1 MPRHVSR
8 LITDLLA
15 LADSWGWSLAD
26 LAKELGVDV
35 TTVMHYRAGRRH
47 LTKVMLGRIAR
58 RFREQQAI
66 RDLVWHHLLV
76 ETLEEEEGKG
86 SDLAVDLPLNVLQ
99 TLSTYV
105 DRFADESIHAGRG
118 LYLRSDDTASLAR
131 AVIALDRAFM
141 AAGVQTYKVRGDHV
155 PTAADRRSALAA
167 PALIVERV
175 EFAKP
180 AMVELLNERA
190 NLVRPM
196 IVTSATPPETT
207 PDAYLQ
213 RVFLSLTRRIEIGTP
228 SVSPPHAAPAVTTP
242 HAAT

>member
-1 MPRHVSR
+1 VSCYVSR
-8 LITDLLA
+8 LITELLA

-35 TTVMHYRAGRRH
+35 TTVMHYRAGRRR

-58 RFREQQAI
+58 RFREQQGI

-76 ETLEEEEGKG
+76 ETLEEEGDGGE
-86 SDLAVDLPLNVLQ
+86 LALDLPPTVLQ

-131 AVIALDRAFM
+131 AVVAVDRAFG
-141 AAGVQTYKVRGDHV
+141 AAGVQTYKVRADHV

-167 PALIVERV
+167 RALIVERV
-175 EFAKP
+175 EFATP
-180 AMVELLNERA
+180 PMVDLLNERA

-196 IVTSATPPETT
+196 IVTSTIPPETT
-207 PDAYLQ
+207 SDAYLQ
-213 RVFLSLTRRIEIGTP
+213 RVFLSMTRRIDIGTA
-228 SVSPPHAAPAVTTP
+228 SVPPPHVTPDLTSP